1 MKMGKLL
8 AVFIALMSTS
18 VFAEES
24 LAPSSKSIWL
34 NFSGQKSCQKGYCA
48 EEIPARPLKL
58 ALDYYEE
65 NKNVIE
71 NDRYIGIIDFGR
83 SSTEKRFWILNLAN
97 GSYLSMHVTHGK
109 NSEGRLGMADQFSN
123 VLGSEMSSL
132 GFYVTDRNTY
142 IGKYGESLR
151 LTGLSETNSKAR
163 ERAIVIHAADYAG
176 SWFIENKGRLGLSQ
190 GCPAVSK
197 DNIQKVIVR
206 MKGGT
211 LLFAYHPQFEEVVK
225 AK

>member
-1 MKMGKLL
+1 
-8 AVFIALMSTS
+8 MSKVTFGVLGIVLSTQFAMAKTQTS
-18 VFAEES
+18 KEV
-24 LAPSSKSIWL
+24 WL
-34 NFSGQKSCQKGYCA
+34 DFSGQKSCQKGYCA
-48 EEIPARPLKL
+48 EEIPAAPLKL
-58 ALDYYEE
+58 ALDFYQE

-71 NDRYIGIIDFGR
+71 NDNYIGIIDYGKP
-83 SSTEKRFWILNLAN
+83 STEKRFWILNLNN

-109 NSEGRLGMADQFSN
+109 NSEGQLAMAEKFSN

-132 GFYVTDRNTY
+132 GFYVTDRETY

-176 SWFIENKGRLGLSQ
+176 PWFIENKGRLGLSQ

-197 DNIQKVIVR
+197 QNIAAVIKR
-206 MKGGT
+206 MKGRT
-211 LLFAYHPQFEEVVK
+211 LLLGYHPSLEESKK
-225 AK
+225 AN

>member
-1 MKMGKLL
+1 MKMKKLMVL
-8 AVFIALMSTS
+8 VIAFLSAS
-18 VFAEES
+18 AFAEEA
-24 LAPSSKSIWL
+24 LVQSSKSVWL
-34 NFSGQKSCQKGYCA
+34 KFSGQKSCQKGYCA
-48 EEIPARPLKL
+48 EEIPVRPLQL
-58 ALDYYEE
+58 ALNYYEE

-83 SSTEKRFWILNLAN
+83 SSTEKRFWILNLTN

-123 VLGSEMSSL
+123 VLGSEMSSI

-163 ERAIVIHAADYAG
+163 ERAVVIHAADYAG
-176 SWFIENKGRLGLSQ
+176 TWIIENKGRLGLSQ

-197 DNIQKVIVR
+197 DNIQKVLVR
-206 MKGGT
+206 MKGRT
-211 LLFAYHPQFEEVVK
+211 LLFAYHPQFEEVIK